1 MRSGFALCTEYF
13 RLKVGTGWIWDT
25 FRFGTGCDGKPTEF
39 FMHALTKLDITYNY
53 YYNIHTMQFI
63 MENYD
68 LVVYNV
74 PKNPNPLTAQH
85 NILTTYSEMTKVHL
99 NQI

>member
-1 MRSGFALCTEYF
+1 
-13 RLKVGTGWIWDT
+13 
-25 FRFGTGCDGKPTEF
+25 
-39 FMHALTKLDITYNY
+39 
-53 YYNIHTMQFI
+53 MQLI

-99 NQI
+99 NQIWEKLKVPDLEKSYTN